1 MIIEHVYTESI
12 ILEGTT
18 TREVRNQCYF
28 LGITSQLE
36 GFTKNSLP
44 LGDEN
49 SSWIPLAEQRW
60 KEKKKLQIQSES
72 SVINPTKSPQG

>member
-60 KEKKKLQIQSES
+60 KEKKKTS
-72 SVINPTKSPQG
+72 NTK